1 MSSINYDL
9 TKIKAFI
16 FDVDGVLSSQCIP
29 LSPDGEPMRTVN
41 IKDGYAL
48 NLAGRSGY
56 GLAIITGGN
65 SEAVRLRF
73 ERLGIKDIYMRASM
87 KIRDYN
93 DYIEKTGYLPEEVVY
108 IGDDIPDYQ
117 VMELVGLPV
126 APADAAPEI
135 KPGDEGTREM
145 DDRRG
150 LRMVKPIVCPIK
162 LRQKKN
168 GRLTNDQSSVTY
180 FKARPPVISPT
191 SLLGS
196 ISDISSTCQSCRA
209 HSEYRH

>member
-135 KPGDEGTREM
+135 KEVAKYISPYNGGEG
-145 DDRRG
+145 
-150 LRMVKPIVCPIK
+150 V
-162 LRQKKN
+162 
-168 GRLTNDQSSVTY
+168 
-180 FKARPPVISPT
+180 ARDVISQVMKVQGKWMT
-191 SLLGS
+191 GE
-196 ISDISSTCQSCRA
+196 A
-209 HSEYRH
+209 FGW